1 MKKFLGILLVAS
13 LAVPAMYA
21 HEKETPEQRAAKDY
35 SSWLPVQGDFSVGFS
50 LNPIATYVGNMFSG
64 YTGQNSLGDLTGEP
78 MAMDI
83 IGANPMASIM
93 GSYMLTDKLG
103 VKANVGMGISV
114 KSENHYVLDDEALFL
129 DPLSQAKVVDKRKGS
144 MAYGS
149 IAVGVEYRVG
159 KTRPVQGVFGAGV
172 NYAFGSASYKFSYGN
187 AITEM
192 NQKPTINEDASTS
205 GFIVTPSYTAAA
217 GYMPAARPVAL
228 KADNMIHLLGVYGS
242 VGIEWFVAPKIAL
255 GANVNVGLYYEVN
268 PATAYVYEG
277 WNTMTLQVEE
287 YTERVS
293 PASHGFHFG
302 TDNIGANLYVAFY
315 FNANK

>member
-1 MKKFLGILLVAS
+1 MKKFLGILLVAA
-13 LAVPAMYA
+13 LAVPAMSA

-35 SSWLPVQGDFSVGFS
+35 STWLPAQGDFSVGFS
-50 LNPIATYVGNMFSG
+50 LDPIATYVGTMFGG
-64 YTGQNSLGDLTGEP
+64 YTSKNDLEDLAGEP
-78 MAMDI
+78 LAMSI

-103 VKANVGMGISV
+103 IKANVGMGISV
-114 KSENHYVLDDEALFL
+114 KSENHYVLDDEALYL
-129 DPLSQAKVVDKRKGS
+129 DPLSHAKVVDKRKGS

-172 NYAFGSASYKFSYGN
+172 NYAFGSVSYKYSYGN
-187 AITEM
+187 AITEL
-192 NQKPTINEDASTS
+192 NQTPTISTDASTS
-205 GFIVTPSYTAAA
+205 GFIVAPSYAAAA
-217 GYMPAARPVAL
+217 GYMPNARPL
-228 KADNMIHLLGVYGS
+228 SLTADNLIHLLGVYGS

-255 GANVNVGLYYEVN
+255 GANVNVGLYYEIN
-268 PATAYVYEG
+268 PATAYLLEG
-277 WNTMTLQVEE
+277 WNTMTLQVEN
-287 YTERVS
+287 YTEKVT